1 MKNKQQKVQIILT
14 FIGLLL
20 ILITYFFYPYMKK
33 VELVKDQPTQKDLEK
48 NIDDDETTFFEE
60 VEYKGLYDLNN
71 PFTIKAK
78 KAYILNEKPNI
89 VYMTNMHVILY
100 LNDGRIVNIIS
111 KKGKYNK
118 KTYDCFFEDEIKA
131 TDGETNIFAENMDLL
146 ATENFV
152 KIYNDVSLIYP
163 TGSLRADKMDY
174 NFEKKYFRVSMF
186 DDKLIKMKVIE

>member
-1 MKNKQQKVQIILT
+1 MKNKQQKAQIILT
-14 FIGLLL
+14 LIGLLL
-20 ILITYFFYPYMKK
+20 ILITYFYYPYMKK

-48 NIDDDETTFFEE
+48 NIDDETTFFEE

-71 PFTIKAK
+71 PFIIKAK

>member
-20 ILITYFFYPYMKK
+20 ILITYFYYPYMKK

-48 NIDDDETTFFEE
+48 NIDDETTFFEE

-71 PFTIKAK
+71 PFIIKAK

>member
-14 FIGLLL
+14 LIGLLL
-20 ILITYFFYPYMKK
+20 ILITYFYYPYMKK
-33 VELVKDQPTQKDLEK
+33 VELVKDQPIQKDLEK
-48 NIDDDETTFFEE
+48 NLDDDETTFFEK

-71 PFTIKAK
+71 PFTIRAK

-89 VYMTNMHVILY
+89 VYMTNVHVILY
-100 LNDGRIVNIIS
+100 LNDGRVVNIIS
-111 KKGKYNK
+111 NKGKYNK
-118 KTYDCFFEDEIKA
+118 ETYDCFFEDDIKA

-174 NFEKKYFRVSMF
+174 NFETKYFRVSMF
-186 DDKLIKMKVIE
+186 DDKLIKMKLIK